1 MIRVIAPCE
10 FFAAA
15 CKFSE
20 EIPLTQQLHK
30 IHQITLCL
38 SAKGFLDELCPFCLR
53 DGGLTEQL
61 YIVGILPEQIPNF
74 LHLLSD
80 GVREIFFGSEVI
92 ETAAIQSGVLC
103 HDASPTFAINS
114 SMSFA

>member
-1 MIRVIAPCE
+1 MNSDSFPFDMYCGE
-10 FFAAA
+10 ST
-15 CKFSE
+15 FS
-20 EIPLTQQLHK
+20 
-30 IHQITLCL
+30 
-38 SAKGFLDELCPFCLR
+38 PFCLR